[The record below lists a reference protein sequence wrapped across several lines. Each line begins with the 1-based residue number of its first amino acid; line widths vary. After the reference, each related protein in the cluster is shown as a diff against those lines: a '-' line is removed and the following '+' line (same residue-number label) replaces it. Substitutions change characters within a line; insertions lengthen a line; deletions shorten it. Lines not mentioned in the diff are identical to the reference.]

1 MTWSEKEEWRQK
13 FLKVLAGFRLLDDDF
28 MTAVFRSLA
37 CVDLLLRIILDKPQI
52 RATEAIVQ
60 DTLKNLQG
68 RSVRLDIHAWADGQ
82 EFNIEIQRGEPDGR
96 QCPACR

>member
-1 MTWSEKEEWRQK
+1 MTWSEKEEWRQR

-28 MTAVFRSLA
+28 MTAVFRNLA

-52 RATEAIVQ
+52 QATEAIVQ

-68 RSVRLDIHAWADGQ
+68 HSVRLDIHAWEDGQ
-82 EFNIEIQRGEPDGR
+82 EFDIEIQRGGR
-96 QCPACR
+96 GAAKRRA